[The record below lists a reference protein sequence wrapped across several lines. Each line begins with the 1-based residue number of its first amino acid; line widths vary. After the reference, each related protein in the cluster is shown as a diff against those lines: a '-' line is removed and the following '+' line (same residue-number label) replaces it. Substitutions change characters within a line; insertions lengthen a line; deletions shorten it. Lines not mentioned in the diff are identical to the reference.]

1 MLTTC
6 LIKYPIYDGEKSS
19 VGRVHLLTDSW
30 KRVSAMKIKLFNI
43 QQHIHNCSFCE
54 YNEMW
59 KMKSFNGLEW
69 SITNDEWRCWGLLSS
84 DRRRLSESYNC
95 ANCSYFIQ
103 HTQHLGDF
111 ECRAESR
118 TCSFILLIDLN
129 ECKNMI
135 FFRIPYEIW
144 CQHLGITLM
153 FIFHFLK
160 FKTSSVVSPHT
171 RVLCASE
178 CCFSCVNLNRLK
190 MISYGSHILGAD
202 VNNVWQL
209 IIVQRSI
216 WLAYTQYYTCSL
228 FGRCHHFMWS

>member
-1 MLTTC
+1 M
-6 LIKYPIYDGEKSS
+6 S
-19 VGRVHLLTDSW
+19 VRIW
-30 KRVSAMKIKLFNI
+30 F
-43 QQHIHNCSFCE
+43 
-54 YNEMW
+54 
-59 KMKSFNGLEW
+59 
-69 SITNDEWRCWGLLSS
+69 
-84 DRRRLSESYNC
+84 
-95 ANCSYFIQ
+95 
-103 HTQHLGDF
+103 
-111 ECRAESR
+111 
-118 TCSFILLIDLN
+118 
-129 ECKNMI
+129 

-228 FGRCHHFMWS
+228 FWPMSSLHVIINLKFFLMESLIFIQQSASWTTHTVFLIIFFHTWNALNLTHKSFRFKRALARRLHAIWDALTRELSNIRYQLRVVESRALSRDGLENDLCLFWHISFTLPFAF